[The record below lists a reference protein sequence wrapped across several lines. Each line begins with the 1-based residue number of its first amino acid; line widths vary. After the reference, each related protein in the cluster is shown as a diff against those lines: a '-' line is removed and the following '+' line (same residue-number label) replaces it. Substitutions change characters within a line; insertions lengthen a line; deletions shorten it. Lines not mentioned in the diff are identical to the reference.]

1 VTEPAAQ
8 QPSASPADAVSS
20 DAQQRAGAALR
31 LAREAAGRSS
41 AELATQLKVARD
53 KIDALE
59 AGDWVPLHNASYARA
74 LLRAAAKAL
83 HADADAIVGL
93 LPPMIGALPAAVTMV
108 PSAVSSRPRRPWL
121 IATLLLLAAAAV
133 IVLIP
138 RRQPRHEAPASARA
152 PLATT
157 PRTLPPAEPKVASA
171 VVPRVAS
178 GVALPAEPARPLAGT
193 PRASVPAPLGLP
205 SASASSPLLLQA
217 DAPSWVEVRDAQGH
231 TVFQGTV
238 AAGGSRSLQVGA
250 AQLPLRLTVGNAAHT
265 RVVFRERPVPIAS
278 APGNVVHLNL
288 P

>member
-1 VTEPAAQ
+1 MTEPAAQ
-8 QPSASPADAVSS
+8 QASASSADPVAS
-20 DAQQRAGAALR
+20 DAQLRAGAALR
-31 LAREAAGRSS
+31 AAREAAGRSS

-59 AGDWVPLHNASYARA
+59 AGDWAPLHNPSYARA

-93 LPPMIGALPAAVTMV
+93 LPPLAGELPTAVTML
-108 PSAVSSRPRRPWL
+108 PSAAASRPRRPWL
-121 IATLLLLAAAAV
+121 IAALLLVAAAAV

-138 RRQPRHEAPASARA
+138 RRLPRHDAPTRARAPESPALRTSSPAEPNNASTLAPRAASGVSLPVAPARPPASA
-152 PLATT
+152 
-157 PRTLPPAEPKVASA
+157 
-171 VVPRVAS
+171 
-178 GVALPAEPARPLAGT
+178 

-205 SASASSPLLLQA
+205 SAAASAPLLLQA

-238 AAGGSRSLQVGA
+238 AAGSTRALQVGA
-250 AQLPLRLTVGNAAHT
+250 AQLPLQLTVGNAAHT

-278 APGNVVHLNL
+278 APRNVVHLNL